1 MKNDAPHV
9 QRLSK
14 VSADDC
20 PSGNAGRMGET
31 AKREVRSQDSV
42 VRMGAMKSEDWSQK
56 SSAQRH
62 SKVSESGG
70 CDRAQPSRAEHSS
83 AQRYS
88 KVSEWGF
95 YCSAVRIGRN
105 VSEPPSQRE
114 CTTPEHPVQRLS
126 NDSGWL

>member
-1 MKNDAPHV
+1 MKTEKHY
-9 QRLSK
+9 
-14 VSADDC
+14 
-20 PSGNAGRMGET
+20 
-31 AKREVRSQDSV
+31 AK
-42 VRMGAMKSEDWSQK
+42 
-56 SSAQRH
+56 RH
-62 SKVSESGG
+62 SKVSESPEDDGAYETYG
-70 CDRAQPSRAEHSS
+70 AYGAYGAYGQNTAKNDNMS
-83 AQRYS
+83 AQRHS